1 MDKPILFLVAHE
13 RSLLDALESDL
24 ARRFS
29 NDCRILCESS
39 PAEGL
44 ATLRTLAAESAPVAL
59 LIVDQRMPE
68 MTGVQFL
75 VEAHALLS
83 MAKRILLVER
93 DYTQAN
99 PIVPAMT
106 LGQIDYH
113 LVKPWLPE
121 LGLYPAVSEF
131 LAAWASSQEPRFTMF
146 QIVGP
151 RQSPR
156 SHEVR
161 DLLTRMGMP
170 YGFYDEDSEL
180 GRQLLRDCGEDG
192 TCLPVVVRHDGRVMV
207 EPTDAELIEAFGG
220 GTRIETGVHDVAI
233 VGAGPAGLAA
243 AVHAASEGLST
254 VVLEKNV
261 SGGQAGTSAH
271 IRNFPGF
278 TWGIGGQEFAYRAC
292 EQAWLFGANL
302 VFAQEAIEL
311 RSMGEARIVQAADG
325 REVAARSIVLAPGI
339 TWRRLGI
346 PRLEAL
352 IGTGVFYGAA
362 GSEARAMKG
371 RHVCVVGAGNSAGQA
386 AMHLAKHADSVTVL
400 VRGDSLSASM
410 SEYLIT
416 ELGELSNVEVRVGVE
431 ITDGEGEEHLEA
443 ITLRNLAD
451 GSTERVPTSGL
462 FVMIGGVPHTD
473 WLHDCVERDRQGY
486 ILTGADL
493 MRDGRLPSGWP
504 VSRAPY
510 HLETSLPGVFAAGDV
525 RHGSV
530 KRVASA
536 VGEGAIAVQLL
547 HQYLAEPVEAAVG
560 DFAEL

>member
-1 MDKPILFLVAHE
+1 M
-13 RSLLDALESDL
+13 
-24 ARRFS
+24 
-29 NDCRILCESS
+29 
-39 PAEGL
+39 
-44 ATLRTLAAESAPVAL
+44 
-59 LIVDQRMPE
+59 
-68 MTGVQFL
+68 
-75 VEAHALLS
+75 
-83 MAKRILLVER
+83 
-93 DYTQAN
+93 
-99 PIVPAMT
+99 
-106 LGQIDYH
+106 
-113 LVKPWLPE
+113 
-121 LGLYPAVSEF
+121 
-131 LAAWASSQEPRFTMF
+131 
-146 QIVGP
+146 
-151 RQSPR
+151 
-156 SHEVR
+156 
-161 DLLTRMGMP
+161 
-170 YGFYDEDSEL
+170 
-180 GRQLLRDCGEDG
+180 
-192 TCLPVVVRHDGRVMV
+192 
-207 EPTDAELIEAFGG
+207 
-220 GTRIETGVHDVAI
+220 
-233 VGAGPAGLAA
+233 
-243 AVHAASEGLST
+243 
-254 VVLEKNV
+254 VLEKNV